1 MSSINKVRIVA
12 ALAAIA
18 LPCVVL
24 VLAGPAFEAAAHVF
38 RQWFD
43 ALSPEA
49 RSRAAL
55 FGRSLPYWLP
65 GTAAVFA
72 AVLGMLRR
80 RREKQADDGLLDD
93 RSHRFQSLQ
102 RQELG
107 DGR

>member
-1 MSSINKVRIVA
+1 MQAINKVRIVG

-18 LPCVVL
+18 VPCVVL
-24 VLAGPAFEAAAHVF
+24 ALASPAFDAAAHVF

-49 RSRAAL
+49 HARAVL

-65 GTAAVFA
+65 AMTAVFA
-72 AVLGMLRR
+72 TILGLRR
-80 RREKQADDGLLDD
+80 RREQQADDRRLDD
-93 RSHRFQSLQ
+93 RSPRSQSLQ